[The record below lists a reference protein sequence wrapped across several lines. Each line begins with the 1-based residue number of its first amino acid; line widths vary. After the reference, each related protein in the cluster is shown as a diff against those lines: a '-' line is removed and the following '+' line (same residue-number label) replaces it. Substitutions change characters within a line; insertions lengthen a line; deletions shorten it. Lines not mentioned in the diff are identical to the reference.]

1 MHFALSVFSRK
12 TLFIMVLM
20 LASAITA
27 NAQFGAGIQGTVTD
41 KTGAVIPGAK
51 ITLTSMETG
60 RTRQTVASGEGF
72 YRFSSLTPGKYKVT
86 AELDGFK
93 KTELESVTVGA
104 EAVTGVDLT
113 METGQVAESITV
125 SADSSTGLQTEN
137 ANVSRAITTVEIRE
151 LPQVGR
157 DPYELLR
164 LTPGVFGDGA
174 RGGNG
179 NAVSLPNTTGPGG
192 SNNSIFQTENQVQIS
207 ANGQRLSSNNFQ
219 IDGVSVNSFN
229 WGGAALVTPNQE
241 SVKEIRV
248 LSTSYSAEDGRNSGA
263 QIKVVSQNGTNEIH
277 GSAFFKYNSPEL
289 NAFNKYGGPNNQPPA
304 RVGDYIR
311 QFGGSFGGPLPL
323 PRFGQG
329 GPVFTGGKNKSFF
342 FFSYEGYRNNLS
354 NTGRGFAETPEFRQ
368 EVLTQRP
375 GSVTARVLSA
385 AGIEPRI
392 IGVFA
397 PSCSRFQGGMIPCN
411 EVNNGLDIGS
421 LMGGLREYVP
431 IEGGGLD
438 GRPDIQEVLFELPGQ
453 YRGNQYNLR
462 LDFTPNERNTI
473 AFSTYFT
480 RLNNLGS
487 DGGGQGRPMAD
498 LPFKPLNTSGTIV
511 FTRVF
516 SPTLLNEARF
526 NVTRFSADQGVDAA
540 NVNFGIPRVEV
551 EGYPIGDRV
560 RFGAPRGENTP
571 GLFAQNIFEF
581 SDTVSKTFGNHA
593 MKFGVVVRN
602 EQNNSDSSGGS
613 RPVYS
618 FSGLFNLAND
628 APIFEG
634 INADPVT
641 GAPADAQR
649 YYRTPYYA
657 GFVQDDWKVRSNL
670 TVNLGM
676 RYEYFSPLQDK
687 DGRLA
692 NLFLGSQGIN
702 DATLRVV
709 NELHK
714 PDRNNFMPRF
724 GFAYTPNTKVFGRL
738 LRDNNAVIRG
748 GFGVAFNRIPVAP
761 LGNARGNPPFFARYG
776 LCCGNATTPF
786 ADGLI
791 LYGTGTSNSVLSY
804 PRNPALAPGIN
815 PANGLPDVDTPVIEI
830 YGSPQELPTPYV
842 YLYSLEAQY
851 ELGAQ
856 FTLTMGYQGSSGR
869 KLIRIVNQKFL
880 YDPGATPIRDAYF
893 STPDV
898 NSNFNAALVSLSRR
912 LSRGMQLQANY
923 RWSKSIDQLS
933 YEGPGA
939 VTNQT
944 YPQDNSTERG
954 PSDFDVR
961 HYVTV
966 SGLYELPFFRGKNFA
981 NALLGGWK
989 VTGIMTYRTGFPF
1002 TPVVGGCTS
1011 TTVEAEVCTVRP
1023 QGYTGTTELDNSN
1036 EAFMTGSNFP
1046 GGGAPFFTV
1055 FKQADNTIA
1064 PPGIGRNSFRGP
1076 KYLGF
1081 DMSFVKETRLPFL
1094 RLGEGTNLELRANFF
1109 NIFNKL
1115 NLAPFAFGSNAVT
1128 IGNFTQGDPGTPGTL
1143 RSNENFG
1150 KATSGLAGRVVELQ
1164 ARFRF

>member
-1 MHFALSVFSRK
+1 
-12 TLFIMVLM
+12 MVLM
-20 LASAITA
+20 LVPAMVA
-27 NAQFGAGIQGTVTD
+27 NAQYGAGIQGTVTD

-51 ITLTSMETG
+51 ITITSLETG
-60 RTRQTVASGEGF
+60 RTQQTVASGEGF
-72 YRFSSLTPGKYKVT
+72 YRFSSLLPGRYKVT

-93 KTELESVTVGA
+93 KMELESVTVSA
-104 EAVTGVDLT
+104 EAVSGVDLT
-113 METGQVAESITV
+113 MEAGQVTESITV
-125 SADSSTGLQTEN
+125 SADASSGLQTEN
-137 ANVSRAITTVEIRE
+137 ANVSRAISTVEIRE

-179 NAVSLPNTTGPGG
+179 GAVELPNTTGPGG
-192 SNNSIFQTENQVQIS
+192 SDNSIFQTENQVQIS
-207 ANGQRLSSNNFQ
+207 ANGQRLSANNFQ

-289 NAFNKYGGPNNQPPA
+289 NAFNRWNGQNNAPPA
-304 RVGDYIR
+304 RVANYIR

-329 GPVFTGGKNKSFF
+329 GPVFTSGKNKSFF

-354 NTGRGFAETPEFRQ
+354 STVRGFVETREFRDA
-368 EVLTQRP
+368 VLAQRP
-375 GSVTARVLSA
+375 DSVTARIFSA

-392 IGVFA
+392 VNVLA
-397 PSCSRFQGGMIPCN
+397 PSCSRFQGSSVPCQALANGM
-411 EVNNGLDIGS
+411 DIGS
-421 LMGGLREYVP
+421 LFGRLGQYEDDLG
-431 IEGGGLD
+431 GGGLD
-438 GRPDIQEVLFELPGQ
+438 GIPDIQEVFFELPGR
-453 YRGNQYNLR
+453 YHGNQYNLR
-462 LDFTPNERNTI
+462 LDFTPNEENTI
-473 AFSTYFT
+473 SFSTFIT
-480 RLNNLGS
+480 RLNNLSS
-487 DGGGQGRPMAD
+487 DGDAQGRPMAD
-498 LPFKPLNTSGTIV
+498 MPFKPVNTSGTII

-516 SPTLLNEARF
+516 SPTMLNEARF
-526 NVTRFSADQGVDAA
+526 NATRFGSDQITAAA
-540 NVNFGIPRVEV
+540 NVNFGIPRVDV
-551 EGYPIGDRV
+551 ERLPIGGRI
-560 RFGAPRGENTP
+560 RFGAPRAETTP
-571 GLFAQNIFEF
+571 ALFAQNIFEF
-581 SDTVSKTFGNHA
+581 NDTLSKTIGNHA
-593 MKFGVVVRN
+593 MKFGVVVRK

-613 RPVYS
+613 RPGYS
-618 FSGLFNLAND
+618 FAGLFNLAND
-628 APIFEG
+628 ALLFET
-634 INADPVT
+634 INTDPVT
-641 GAPADAQR
+641 GDPADAQR

-657 GFVQDDWKVRSNL
+657 GFVQNDWKVRPSL
-670 TVNLGM
+670 TLNMGV
-676 RYEYFSPLQDK
+676 RYEYYSPLQDK
-687 DGRLA
+687 DGRLT
-692 NLFLGSQGIN
+692 NLFLGPLGLR

-709 NELHK
+709 DQLHK

-724 GFAYTPNTKVFGRL
+724 AFAYSPNTGIFGRL
-738 LRDNNAVIRG
+738 LRGNHAVIRG

-761 LGNARGNPPFFARYG
+761 LGNVRGNPPFFARYSI
-776 LCCGNATTPF
+776 CCGEERNPF
-786 ADGLI
+786 AGGRIRYDI
-791 LYGTGTSNSVLSY
+791 GTSNAVTSY
-804 PRNPALAPGIN
+804 PRNPALAPGID
-815 PANGLPDVDTPVIEI
+815 PVSGLPKVTDAVEI

-851 ELGAQ
+851 ELGAD
-856 FTLTMGYQGSSGR
+856 FTLTTGYQGSAGH
-869 KLIRIVNQKFL
+869 KLIRIVNQRFL
-880 YDPGATPIRDAYF
+880 YDPGPTPIRAAFF

-912 LSRGMQLQANY
+912 FSRGIQLQANY

-944 YPQDNSTERG
+944 YPQDNRTERG

-961 HYVTV
+961 HYVTL
-966 SGLYELPFFRGKNFA
+966 SGIYELPFFRGKNLA
-981 NALLGGWK
+981 GALLGGWRM
-989 VTGIMTYRTGFPF
+989 TGIMTYRTGFPF
-1002 TPVVGGCTS
+1002 TPVVGGCVS
-1011 TTVEAEVCTVRP
+1011 TPGGQDLCPVRP
-1023 QGYTGTTELDNSN
+1023 QGYTGSSDLDTSN

-1046 GGGAPFFTV
+1046 GGGKPFFTV
-1055 FKQADNTIA
+1055 FKQADNKIA

-1076 KYLGF
+1076 KYFGF

-1094 RLGEGTNLELRANFF
+1094 HLGEGTNLELRANFF

-1115 NLAPFAFGSNAVT
+1115 NLGNFGFASDAAT
-1128 IGNFTQGDPGTPGTL
+1128 IGQFNAGTQGTAGTL
-1143 RSNENFG
+1143 TSNPNFG
-1150 KATSGLAGRVVELQ
+1150 KATTGLAGRVVELQ